1 MTPSC
6 HVHMADNYVPPC
18 AGPVLLQ
25 VVCPYRC
32 IEERAM
38 PLKQMGDLGQVRK
51 CNPYTM

>member
-1 MTPSC
+1 M
-6 HVHMADNYVPPC
+6 C
-18 AGPVLLQ
+18 AGPVVLQ

-51 CNPYTM
+51 CDVGAGATRPNLANT